1 MTVDGTEYNFGDGIV
16 DVDTRL
22 TILAAIEGQILS
34 TYNYLPMLQNASMAL
49 LSQQVYYV
57 VEDYNPILGRGGL
70 EYMKYNYSDADWAQY
85 VADNGGE
92 LTY

>member
-34 TYNYLPMLQNASMAL
+34 TYNYLPMLQNAGVEL
-49 LSQQVYYV
+49 LSQQVYFV
-57 VEDYNPILGRGGL
+57 VEEYNPILERGDL
-70 EYMKYNYSDADWAQY
+70 VYLKYNYSDAEWADY
-85 VADNGGE
+85 VAENGGE
-92 LTY
+92 LQY